1 MAKVI
6 ITYNDYS
13 SESYT
18 FESDLDVMGVA
29 SIISESIDD
38 NRSIL
43 IPMKGEVIII
53 KSQDVLR
60 VAVVEE

>member
-13 SESYT
+13 SESYI

-29 SIISESIDD
+29 SIIAECLDD
-38 NRSIL
+38 NKSIL
-43 IPMKGEVIII
+43 IPTKGTVIII

-60 VAVVEE
+60 VAVVKE

>member
-13 SESYT
+13 SETYT

-29 SIISESIDD
+29 SIIAECLDD

-43 IPMKGEVIII
+43 IPMKGQAIVI
-53 KSQDVLR
+53 KSQNVDR

>member
-6 ITYNDYS
+6 ITYNDYT
-13 SESYT
+13 SETYT

-29 SIISESIDD
+29 SIIADSLDD
-38 NRSIL
+38 NKSIL
-43 IPMKGEVIII
+43 IPTKGTVIII
-53 KSQDVLR
+53 KSQNVDR

>member
-13 SESYT
+13 SETYT

-29 SIISESIDD
+29 SIIAECLDD
-38 NRSIL
+38 NKSIL
-43 IPMKGEVIII
+43 IPTKSTVIIM
-53 KSQDVLR
+53 KSKDVLR
-60 VAVVEE
+60 VAVVKE